1 MTKVLELIE
10 EVIEVEAPPEA
21 VWDLVTDL
29 PRMASWSPQVVKT
42 IVRGDGVR
50 VGTKTI
56 NINRRGPL
64 VWPTRS
70 RVVRFE
76 PHRDFAFKILD
87 NYTVWSF
94 ELEPTSA
101 GTRVIQRREAPHGT
115 SKISGFL
122 VDKVMGGQDSFQ
134 LELRG
139 GMKQTLE
146 RIKQEAEER

>member
-70 RVVRFE
+70 KVVRFE

-139 GMKQTLE
+139 GMEQTLE